1 MKADD
6 EITITGELAASSFC
20 NAKLNI
26 SKDAVTIT
34 PNLRT
39 YLFEW
44 VMQIF
49 CWACC
54 IFMSV
59 KVWQLEPNL
68 DSKTKFV
75 IGVITLAGLFSLGAA
90 FICRRSRRK
99 FYFDLNER
107 VLYVGSSNNPKT
119 KVAFDSFEK
128 LMFVTT
134 RIYSTESSMT
144 CFELSV
150 LTNDQKRIVLNFGSL
165 PRN

>member
-68 DSKTKFV
+68 DSKTEFV
-75 IGVITLAGLFSLGAA
+75 V
-90 FICRRSRRK
+90 
-99 FYFDLNER
+99 
-107 VLYVGSSNNPKT
+107 V
-119 KVAFDSFEK
+119 
-128 LMFVTT
+128 
-134 RIYSTESSMT
+134 
-144 CFELSV
+144 V
-150 LTNDQKRIVLNFGSL
+150 LTLGGSL
-165 PRN
+165 V